1 MDWWM
6 DAYQAGKAA
15 GRKDGWLAGC
25 NGGERRAGKAKWI
38 MTMWGDRWDVQCC
51 VACLPRPPHAAA
63 AAPDR
68 AAVGRRSVWTPL
80 PSPAI
85 TASSDRETT
94 SLLSPARSPLITV
107 TPRMCCPR
115 PHPPPPS
122 KAQQTCRFL
131 VPLLLRLLLC
141 SPLLSLP
148 LLVSYRRPSTSNMFA
163 FPSAL
168 SLLLPESYPSCS
180 SLSKSCCFIFLKTA
194 KEWKRR
200 RRSIHSAV
208 RHKEGRAAAAGA
220 AGARLVLHD
229 APRAGATV
237 SAQWKR
243 RRTGNIYIIISS
255 PSHCQNMFPES
266 WRRMKKTTTTRLSSP
281 TRSFLFFFSWIFPP
295 LRLGPTPVGSPKP
308 GKAGA
313 GPGKLAVR
321 HRYTDGTLPRHCIIS
336 GASHVTPVRRSCCVH
351 GVWVKKNT
359 SSDKGTHARAR
370 T

>member
-115 PHPPPPS
+115 PHPPPPLQGSTDLQVFGSPPAATPPLLSSPLSPAPCELQASLHLKYVRLPLSSFAVVAWILS
-122 KAQQTCRFL
+122 KLYLPLQELLFYFL
-131 VPLLLRLLLC
+131 KNGKRMKEETPQHPQRCPPQGGESSGGRGSRSAAGPSRCSAGWCYSLGAVKATKNRKYIYNNILSQSLPKHVPRVLKENEKNNNYSSIFPYPLLLVFLLL
-141 SPLLSLP
+141 
-148 LLVSYRRPSTSNMFA
+148 N
-163 FPSAL
+163 
-168 SLLLPESYPSCS
+168 
-180 SLSKSCCFIFLKTA
+180 
-194 KEWKRR
+194 
-200 RRSIHSAV
+200 
-208 RHKEGRAAAAGA
+208 
-220 AGARLVLHD
+220 
-229 APRAGATV
+229 
-237 SAQWKR
+237 
-243 RRTGNIYIIISS
+243 
-255 PSHCQNMFPES
+255 
-266 WRRMKKTTTTRLSSP
+266 LSSA
-281 TRSFLFFFSWIFPP
+281 PP
-295 LRLGPTPVGSPKP
+295 WTDPCRISQTGQGRRWP
-308 GKAGA
+308 G
-313 GPGKLAVR
+313 
-321 HRYTDGTLPRHCIIS
+321 
-336 GASHVTPVRRSCCVH
+336 
-351 GVWVKKNT
+351 
-359 SSDKGTHARAR
+359 
-370 T
+370 